1 MRDVQLDRAGIRLGQ
16 FLKLAGMIDS
26 GADAKTLLAQGSVTV
41 NDAPEARRG
50 RQLEV
55 GDVVR
60 LGDDVARVA

>member
-41 NDAPEARRG
+41 NDEPEGRRG

>member
-1 MRDVQLDRAGIRLGQ
+1 MQLDRAGIRLGQ

-26 GADAKTLLAQGSVTV
+26 GADAKTVLAQASVTV
-41 NDAPEARRG
+41 NGEPEARRG
-50 RQLEV
+50 RQLEA

>member
-41 NDAPEARRG
+41 NDEPEARRG